1 MRERESKSGIS
12 APENM
17 EIYFSMKIQNTWQ
30 ILFPAFENDVSLDKR
45 EFLKWSPI
53 FLKNICQQLTLR
65 ISNKKK
71 KKSINN
77 GPVTMPLIC
86 TIQRKC

>member
-1 MRERESKSGIS
+1 
-12 APENM
+12 
-17 EIYFSMKIQNTWQ
+17 MKIQNTWQ

-71 KKSINN
+71 IYKQWPCYNATDLYNSEEMLTSSIQAL
-77 GPVTMPLIC
+77 VSSY
-86 TIQRKC
+86 